1 MEHITSRQN
10 ALMTHIRK
18 LSASRA
24 YRRASGEYLCD
35 GVKLLEEA
43 LRWNAPLKTVVL
55 SECVDAPTLPSG
67 VRAVRVPADVMRSI
81 SPMETPQG
89 ALFTVRLPDT
99 ALPETLSGAHY
110 LVLDGV
116 QDPGN
121 VGTILR
127 TADAFDCDGVFL
139 VNACADPYSPKTAR
153 ATMGAVFRRDVY
165 QCTAD
170 ELCAL
175 LQKCGLPL
183 YGTALRN
190 DTVSLRD
197 AELSRAAELV
207 RKGGAEAVLMRGGVP
222 DSAANA
228 LIAAGRALN
237 GLEIICEDGSRL
249 LLSHK
254 NYEKLVR
261 AGARFTVMNKTRL
274 LAVTVNPFSAKGSH
288 YNKTEFYDAMC
299 SGLGGRVPV
308 LDVVSEFGCEAA
320 E

>member
-127 TADAFDCDGVFL
+127 TADAFDCDGVFI

-183 YGTALRN
+183 YGPPPRPAPPRP
-190 DTVSLRD
+190 
-197 AELSRAAELV
+197 RAAAT
-207 RKGGAEAVLMRGGVP
+207 RSFPARRSP
-222 DSAANA
+222 SAARG
-228 LIAAGRALN
+228 AG
-237 GLEIICEDGSRL
+237 
-249 LLSHK
+249 
-254 NYEKLVR
+254 
-261 AGARFTVMNKTRL
+261 
-274 LAVTVNPFSAKGSH
+274 
-288 YNKTEFYDAMC
+288 
-299 SGLGGRVPV
+299 
-308 LDVVSEFGCEAA
+308 
-320 E
+320 